1 MPGNTM
7 SNSLPIFI
15 KGESLLAAGGDEAGL
30 RP

>member
-7 SNSLPIFI
+7 CNSLPIFI
-15 KGESLLAAGGDEAGL
+15 KGKLVGGWGDEAGL